1 MDHKNVARVLG
12 VTMDPYR
19 IVFYWVSDKDVVKY
33 TSTEEGVDRVVLASL
48 MISAILYPSQRA
60 EASF

>member
-1 MDHKNVARVLG
+1 
-12 VTMDPYR
+12 MDPYR